1 MDRKIRIF
9 FFPRDA
15 SRVRVYELSR
25 RVALALL
32 FTLAPL
38 CLLGFW
44 LVFSG
49 ALRESPER
57 RFARVKLERE
67 AAALSEKSG
76 LLREEV
82 ERLRRNLD
90 SLEALRIRV
99 ALSSGLEGQRPVEE
113 TRRDP
118 PARFSGFASS
128 VPRAEDLA
136 APLAMVRG
144 ISRFLDSTLFVLS
157 RDAER
162 AARLPTASPVPAGGV
177 VTRGFGPA
185 RDPFTGR
192 NSLHLGMDFGLPPG
206 TPVFAAGGGTVTAA
220 GSDPVWGNFVRIRHN
235 DRIETFYAH
244 LQRSGVTA
252 GRAVKRGQVIGWVGS
267 SGASSG
273 PHLHFELRLDGEQV
287 DPEPYLPDDG
297 GRI

>member
-15 SRVRVYELSR
+15 SRVRAFVLSR
-25 RVALALL
+25 RMALALL
-32 FTLAPL
+32 LTVVPA

-76 LLREEV
+76 LLRDEV
-82 ERLRRNLD
+82 ERLRGNLD

-99 ALSSGLEGQRPVEE
+99 ALSSGLEGQRPSEP
-113 TRRDP
+113 RDP

-136 APLAMVRG
+136 APLSMVRG
-144 ISRFLDSTLFVLS
+144 ISRFLDSTLFILA
-157 RDAER
+157 RDADR
-162 AARLPTASPVPAGGV
+162 AARLPTASPVPAGAI

-192 NSLHLGMDFGLPPG
+192 NSLHPGIDFGLPPG
-206 TPVFAAGGGTVTAA
+206 TPVFAAGGGVVASA
-220 GSDPVWGNFVRIRHN
+220 GNDPVWGHFVRIRHN
-235 DRIETFYAH
+235 ERIETFYAH
-244 LQRSGVTA
+244 LQETGVRSGRVVA
-252 GRAVKRGQVIGWVGS
+252 RGQVIGWVGS

-273 PHLHFELRLDGEQV
+273 PHLHFELRLDGEHV
-287 DPEPYLPDDG
+287 DPEPYLPEDG
-297 GRI
+297 ERI